1 MIWPDFRL
9 KSSGIFKK
17 CVKSSK
23 TKQMFSKEDKS
34 GFCKQRRW
42 SKWFIHDSEKLTT
55 KSLPPAAA
63 RITPRPPAPR
73 VAPQL
78 VPPPLLAGWKSMT
91 SITEESS
98 FCVHEHWVEISC
110 DRGWYSWTIW
120 LYHGRGRWLASTVKI
135 WRRERASVWRGRIN
149 TKTTPTLEQ
158 QPKQL
163 QLVCPVSCYCNMNT
177 DTETEDPARL

>member
-1 MIWPDFRL
+1 MIQ
-9 KSSGIFKK
+9 KS
-17 CVKSSK
+17 
-23 TKQMFSKEDKS
+23 
-34 GFCKQRRW
+34 W
-42 SKWFIHDSEKLTT
+42 KLTSCRRPHNST
-55 KSLPPAAA
+55 SSSPQGGPP
-63 RITPRPPAPR
+63 TGAPS
-73 VAPQL
+73 AF
-78 VPPPLLAGWKSMT
+78 G
-91 SITEESS
+91 
-98 FCVHEHWVEISC
+98 WVEVHDFDHWLSFILCSWTFTSWNKLC

-177 DTETEDPARL
+177 DTETRHAFLVTLLLRVLLPEWGVALELTP